1 MLNALLKKY
10 TFLTIANHE
19 KNRLIIIANQE
30 LYYMFQKKEEGG
42 RYNFLLHFA
51 LPIYLIPGGGGYC
64 HIWAI

>member
-1 MLNALLKKY
+1 MAFEDITTHLGMLNALLKKY

-19 KNRLIIIANQE
+19 KNRLIIIANQD

-51 LPIYLIPGGGGYC
+51 LSIYF
-64 HIWAI
+64 A